1 MLPYMLLKEDYQI
14 YIRPMLTKERQSNNT
29 CTTQNRFKA
38 NSIKGDMEGPFI
50 LVWMIRTALSYL
62 EQITLILPLIPYI
75 WLARRLVSSLGEL
88 GTLLTFSQKCWET
101 EQPMEDVHPTL
112 LQSKE
117 SLPSVSSFCSYHSLL
132 CNKHRPSLS
141 SQYCWTLGKV
151 SFL

>member
-1 MLPYMLLKEDYQI
+1 MLLKEDYQI